1 MGQVKRWKMALEEAC
16 TEAVVCGLS
25 DKEQF
30 EAVAKALKAENWPV
44 VDSEIKLHLEEALEK
59 SKGFRVVF
67 QTMKAKVSGW
77 SFRQGGTNKG

>member
-44 VDSEIKLHLEEALEK
+44 VDSEIK
-59 SKGFRVVF
+59 
-67 QTMKAKVSGW
+67 
-77 SFRQGGTNKG
+77 